1 MNIVEPT
8 PLQLALFII
17 QLEKTD
23 QNVDNISNMI
33 KEYGRRLLDHAAKEI
48 TTQNY
53 NVITRGGTFKSAI
66 EIILKIK
73 DEL

>member
-33 KEYGRRLLDHAAKEI
+33 KEYGRRLLDYAAEKAEPAVVDK
-48 TTQNY
+48 Q
-53 NVITRGGTFKSAI
+53 S
-66 EIILKIK
+66 ILKIK